1 MSININ
7 YMKITMER
15 NYFGGLKEKQLMR
28 IKRNE
33 KQMPK
38 VYPIV

>member
-7 YMKITMER
+7 YMEITMER
-15 NYFGGLKEKQLMR
+15 NYFRGFKERQLMR

-33 KQMPK
+33 K
-38 VYPIV
+38 